1 MTVWPI
7 LASLIF
13 NINANRDISFLR
25 YGQKGRRMII
35 GEVYWKEG
43 GLPNHG
49 KDLSPKTVE
58 HIVEASK
65 NAQIKQL
72 TQIKNRAGLETIG
85 QGMLL

>member
-1 MTVWPI
+1 
-7 LASLIF
+7 
-13 NINANRDISFLR
+13 
-25 YGQKGRRMII
+25 MII

-65 NAQIKQL
+65 NAELRQLKQIE
-72 TQIKNRAGLETIG
+72 NRAGLETIG
-85 QGMLL
+85 QGMLF